1 MYKTK
6 SGRIIIRNNDGF
18 DYKEVLKRYKENPE
32 QCRTGIFY
40 ITPDGSKIE
49 TLCEGEHTVLGL
61 IVESP
66 IKAQIGLMNIF
77 LYSELK
83 QTEN

>member
-1 MYKTK
+1 MQNLK
-6 SGRIIIRNNDGF
+6 SYNEHKKYSF
-18 DYKEVLKRYKENPE
+18 EEVLKRYKENPE
-32 QCRTGIFY
+32 QCKTGIFY

-49 TLCEGEHTVLGL
+49 ALCEEECTVLGL